1 MPDVCVISKP
11 GCVCFHLCMFVL
23 IKFDLPKEERGSH
36 VAVRTSC
43 SAVRA
48 QKRPGDW
55 LAASQTHCFLSCF
68 FFLHLNVSIKCV
80 QSTFMH
86 DGYVSFF
93 MQFFPKKKKKNHKN
107 HLFFHNCQSLK
118 CFFFFNLHLNLFT
131 FILYKCFHCSNLPTE
146 DQKTPPKTCESLFFF
161 SLATIIV

>member
-1 MPDVCVISKP
+1 MCLFSFVHVCADKVWLAKRGTRLPCRSSHKLFCRSGSKTPRWLVSSLPDA
-11 GCVCFHLCMFVL
+11 LLFVL
-23 IKFDLPKEERGSH
+23 
-36 VAVRTSC
+36 
-43 SAVRA
+43 
-48 QKRPGDW
+48 
-55 LAASQTHCFLSCF
+55 F

-118 CFFFFNLHLNLFT
+118 CFFFLNLHLNLFT